1 VFPVRSRRGFCRFLP
16 GGFFFSL
23 SLFLPVSVLGWV
35 VLAACLPA
43 CLPAASVSAAAAC
56 CRFACFSSLRCFAAS
71 WLSRRWLSL
80 FGYLMIP
87 FSVQQQ
93 FVQRRRPR
101 RRRVLLISLTLE
113 VGLL

>member
-1 VFPVRSRRGFCRFLP
+1 MDI
-16 GGFFFSL
+16 FFSL
-23 SLFLPVSVLGWV
+23 PARFCVGLGCACCLAC
-35 VLAACLPA
+35 LAACLRLRSRL
-43 CLPAASVSAAAAC
+43 LPAC
-56 CRFACFSSLRCFAAS
+56 CRFACFSPLRCFAAS

-93 FVQRRRPR
+93 FAQQRRRPR

>member
-1 VFPVRSRRGFCRFLP
+1 LCFLSVHVAFSVVSCPVD
-16 GGFFFSL
+16 FFFL
-23 SLFLPVSVLGWV
+23 LPARFCVGLGC
-35 VLAACLPA
+35 ACCLPA
-43 CLPAASVSAAAAC
+43 CLPAASVSAAAAAC
-56 CRFACFSSLRCFAAS
+56 CRFACFSPLRCFAAS